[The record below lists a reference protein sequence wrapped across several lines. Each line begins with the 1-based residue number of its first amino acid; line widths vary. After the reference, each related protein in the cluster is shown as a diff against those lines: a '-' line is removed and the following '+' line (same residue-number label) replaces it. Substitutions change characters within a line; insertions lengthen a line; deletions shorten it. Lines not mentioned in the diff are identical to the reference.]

1 MAEVVI
7 FARADAAQQGVI
19 KLRAAGCI
27 VTLYDPTRSQGAL
40 KDSDIRDA
48 GVVVADAEF
57 ATPAFRKRMA
67 QFATPIVVVGTRRI
81 SWENCLRPVIAAM
94 RKQRGSAAAAY
105 HRSDGSDRLL

>member
-7 FARADAAQQGVI
+7 HARTDAAQEGVT
-19 KLRAAGCI
+19 KLRAAGCS

-40 KDSDIRDA
+40 KDSDIRKA
-48 GVVVADAEF
+48 GVVVVDAEF

-67 QFATPIVVVGTRRI
+67 QFATPTVVVGTRRV

-94 RKQRGSAAAAY
+94 REQRASTAAH
-105 HRSDGSDRLL
+105 HRSAGSERLL